1 MTDPHFTEEHEV
13 FRKQVRAFVE
23 RELAPHAEEWERAQ
37 IFPAEVFRKMGSL
50 GFLGPHFPESVGG
63 GGGDWWHA
71 CVVAEELPRS
81 RSGGLTMAM
90 LVQSCM
96 ATPVIA
102 DLGTPEQHAEFL
114 TPALRGERI
123 AALGISEPGAGSDV
137 AGIRTTARRVGDDFV
152 INGQKTFITNGT
164 RADFVTLAVKTNP
177 EIGYGGV
184 SLVLFP
190 TDVKGFHV
198 GRKLA
203 KIGNHASDT
212 AELFFEDCRVP
223 ARYLLGQ
230 ENQGFYYVMRNFQG
244 ERLIASVSG
253 VAGSQLNLD
262 KTIEYCRERQAFGR
276 PIVGFQVWRHR
287 FVQLMTELEAARRLT
302 YHAVD
307 LYDRKV
313 ECTREVT
320 MAKLFVGDVVTRC
333 ADECLQA
340 HGGWGYLEEYDVAR
354 AWRDTRL
361 FTIGGGTSEIMR
373 EILTKLSGL

>member
-1 MTDPHFTEEHEV
+1 MSDPHFTEEHTLL
-13 FRKQVRAFVE
+13 RKQIRNFVE

-37 IFPAEVFRKMGSL
+37 IFPREVFAKMGDL
-50 GFLGPHFPESVGG
+50 GFFGVHYPESVGG

-71 CVVAEELPRS
+71 SVIAEELPRC
-81 RSGGLTMAM
+81 RMGGVSMAM
-90 LVQSCM
+90 LVQAYM
-96 ATPVIA
+96 ATPVIW
-102 DLGTPEQHAEFL
+102 DLGTDEQKAEFL
-114 TPALRGERI
+114 TPAIKGQKI
-123 AALGISEPGAGSDV
+123 AALGVSEPGAGSDV
-137 AGIRTTARRVGDDFV
+137 ANIRTTARRDGDDYV

-164 RADFVTLAVKTNP
+164 RADFVTLAVKTAP
-177 EIGYGGV
+177 DKGYGGV
-184 SLVLFP
+184 SVILVP
-190 TDVKGFHV
+190 TNIKGFSV
-198 GRKLA
+198 GRKLS
-203 KIGNHASDT
+203 KIGNHSSDT

-223 ARYLLGQ
+223 ARYLLGE

-244 ERLIASVSG
+244 ERLFASVSS
-253 VAGSQLNLD
+253 VAGAQLNLE

-287 FVQLMTELEAARRLT
+287 FVDMLTQLEAARRLN

-307 LYDRKV
+307 LFNRKQ

-320 MAKLFVGDVVTRC
+320 MAKLFTGDVITKV

-340 HGGWGYLEEYDVAR
+340 HGGWGYIDEFDVSR

-373 EILTKLSGL
+373 EILSKLSGL